1 MTAPVEE
8 KAAVAAPVVEAPV
21 LAEPPKAQTRQ
32 PPRRQSRCRFRN
44 QLQSPPAPK
53 PVAKPEPKN
62 DWQDQANSDIDAWAE
77 KIR

>member
-1 MTAPVEE
+1 
-8 KAAVAAPVVEAPV
+8 V
-21 LAEPPKAQTRQ
+21 LAEPPKAQT
-32 PPRRQSRCRFRN
+32 PATAPASKPVPV
-44 QLQSPPAPK
+44 SKPAAKPKPAPK